1 MSGAIACVLFSSPVD
16 PSEERIHDDPPSPSR
31 IRVMYVRLRHHL
43 VPEGVAGLY
52 LIARALHPRLHLCAG
67 HNKRGIDDTT
77 QALKIAAL

>member
-1 MSGAIACVLFSSPVD
+1 
-16 PSEERIHDDPPSPSR
+16 
-31 IRVMYVRLRHHL
+31 MYVRLRHHL